1 MGWLG
6 HDAEAVGGVAQMA
19 HELGPEILD
28 PVGARLL
35 AAPAGAPAVG
45 SRLAR
50 PRLEVVRGSR
60 LDPRICRRRG
70 WASSRGDCERLRG
83 ERGGGGGFEG
93 RAETGSPSLVFCY
106 GRDAMWWWCELA
118 ICRSSTSRILMLF
131 LRP

>member
-6 HDAEAVGGVAQMA
+6 HDAEAVGGVAQMS

-35 AAPAGAPAVG
+35 AAPVGAPAVG

-60 LDPRICRRRG
+60 LGPRICRRRH
-70 WASSRGDCERLRG
+70 AAMLH
-83 ERGGGGGFEG
+83 
-93 RAETGSPSLVFCY
+93 GS
-106 GRDAMWWWCELA
+106 D
-118 ICRSSTSRILMLF
+118 
-131 LRP
+131 